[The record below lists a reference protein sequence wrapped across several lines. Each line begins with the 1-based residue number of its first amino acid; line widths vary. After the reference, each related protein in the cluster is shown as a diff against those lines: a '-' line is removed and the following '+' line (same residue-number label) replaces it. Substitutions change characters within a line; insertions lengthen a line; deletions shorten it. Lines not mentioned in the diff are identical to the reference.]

1 MCKKESKNEKR
12 IRRHERLRS
21 KVKGCATCPRL
32 SVYRS
37 NAHIH
42 CQVIDDEKQTTLVA
56 CSSLQMKLVNGS
68 NIEAAK
74 KVGTEIANRCKSKG
88 IETVVFDR
96 GGYIYH
102 GRVKAVAE
110 SAREAGLK
118 F

>member
-1 MCKKESKNEKR
+1 MFNKESKNEKR
-12 IRRHERLRS
+12 IRRHERIRS
-21 KVKGCATCPRL
+21 KVKGSATCPRL

-42 CQVIDDEKQTTLVA
+42 CQVIDDESSKTLVA
-56 CSSLQMKLVNGS
+56 CSSLELKLENGS
-68 NIEAAK
+68 NVEAAK
-74 KVGTEIANRCKSKG
+74 KVGSEIAKRCLEKK
-88 IETVVFDR
+88 IDTVVFDR

-102 GRVKAVAE
+102 GRVKALAE

>member
-1 MCKKESKNEKR
+1 MLNKESKNEKR
-12 IRRHERLRS
+12 LRRHDRLRN
-21 KVKGCATCPRL
+21 KVQGSATCPRL

-42 CQVIDDEKQTTLVA
+42 CQVIDDDAKKTLVA
-56 CSSLQMKLVNGS
+56 CSSLEMKLENGS
-68 NIEAAK
+68 NVDAAK
-74 KVGTEIANRCKSKG
+74 KVGAELAKRCLEKN
-88 IETVVFDR
+88 INTVVFDR

-102 GRVKAVAE
+102 GRVKALAE